1 MLVEFHTAGIST
13 FMLAD
18 VSNHD
23 VEDVR
28 AMYLEST
35 LAPVNAADL
44 YQKLPVVLP
53 MDPEDV
59 LRPAR
64 KDEIQKKGVGHTN
77 IMMLLNPEK
86 LLEMPTWKWDQIF
99 KLLEP
104 ETE

>member
-13 FMLAD
+13 FMLAE

-23 VEDVR
+23 VDDVR

-44 YQKLPVVLP
+44 YRKLPVVLP
-53 MDPEDV
+53 MDPLDV

-64 KDEIQKKGVGHTN
+64 QDEIQKEGVDHKN
-77 IMMLLNPEK
+77 IMMLLHPDK
-86 LLEMPTWKWDQIF
+86 LQEMPRWKWDQIF
-99 KLLEP
+99 KLLKP